1 MSMGSTVNNVITDLR
16 IRNNFISFAIM
27 KDGIIKTSLIRIG
40 NSRGIVIPSRILK
53 KYGGKEIDTVYLEDS
68 EEGLSLRFSKPEEP
82 YTLPFTGP
90 FSALAP
96 YRDEEAWGGAE
107 VDALDVARALYESR
121 VNTREIPEW

>member
-1 MSMGSTVNNVITDLR
+1 MSTGSTANNVITDLR

-90 FSALAP
+90 FP
-96 YRDEEAWGGAE
+96 RWHPIGTKKRGA
-107 VDALDVARALYESR
+107 VRR
-121 VNTREIPEW
+121 PMHWM